1 MRIERLTI
9 VPAQSQKEDGENWSA
24 DRGDSRAIQG
34 QAGPR
39 NLSNLSGREGGPVRH
54 MITFRV
60 FTTVLGVDGFF
71 YFSHSLGLE

>member
-34 QAGPR
+34 QAGRR
-39 NLSNLSGREGGPVRH
+39 NLSNLSGREGGRCPR
-54 MITFRV
+54 
-60 FTTVLGVDGFF
+60 LK
-71 YFSHSLGLE
+71 SES